1 MKSLIKWLCFFYFN
15 FHENTTGLLFY
26 DKDFIDEWLATQKG
40 EWGYFGI
47 KSKNGATFGS
57 PNCEYEY
64 GRITTEP
71 LPSEFLNKKIKGI
84 YGSGGWSRSDF
95 QFEIEGE
102 ENK

>member
-1 MKSLIKWLCFFYFN
+1 MIKIKYGKKYGDSTAEYLIETN
-15 FHENTTGLLFY
+15 NITV
-26 DKDFIDEWLATQKG
+26 KDFIDEWLTTQKG

-47 KSKNGATFGS
+47 KSKNGATFGD

-71 LPSEFLNKKIKGI
+71 IPSEFLNRKIKRV

-95 QFEIEGE
+95 LFEI
-102 ENK
+102 